1 MPPWTQSPSAQTNK
15 TCNSSSERPFVEDG
29 ERIQKAL
36 ARAGLGSRREIESWI
51 RAGKVFINRHLAHLG
66 DRYRK
71 GDQVVVKGHRVN
83 LEKRLAMQCRV
94 LLYHKPIGEVVSRCD
109 PKGRPVI
116 YTHLPRLE
124 YGRWIPVGRLDL
136 NTQGLI
142 LVTNDGEL
150 AHRLMHPSR
159 EVEREYAVRVLGT
172 VSDETLE
179 TLTTGVELED
189 GWARF
194 NIIRPAGGEGANR
207 WFHVTVKE
215 GRNRLVRRLWES
227 QGLTVSRLIRVR
239 YGEIALPPRLRAEKF
254 QELDREAVAQLLR
267 AVGLESETIP
277 CLRRSWDHRQVPADR
292 GSRGKKGRC
301 KP

>member
-1 MPPWTQSPSAQTNK
+1 MP
-15 TCNSSSERPFVEDG
+15 ERAFVGDG

-51 RAGKVFINRHLAHLG
+51 RAGKVFINRHPAHLG
-66 DRYRK
+66 DRYRR
-71 GDQVVVKGHRVN
+71 GDQVIVKGHRVN
-83 LEKRLAMQCRV
+83 LEKRLATQSRV
-94 LLYHKPIGEVVSRCD
+94 LVYHKPIGEVVSRHD
-109 PKGRPVI
+109 PEGRPVI
-116 YTHLPRLE
+116 FTHLPRLE
-124 YGRWIPVGRLDL
+124 YGRWIAVGRLDI

-172 VSDETLE
+172 VGDEALE
-179 TLTTGVELED
+179 TLTTGVKLED

-194 NIIRPAGGEGANR
+194 DAIRPAGGEGANR
-207 WFHVTVKE
+207 WFHVTVRE

-239 YGEIALPPRLRAEKF
+239 YGEIALPPRLRAGKF
-254 QELDREAVAQLLR
+254 HELDREAVERLLQ
-267 AVGLESETIP
+267 AVGLESETP
-277 CLRRSWDHRQVPADR
+277 PPANRRDAQHKVSVRAPRRERKPRHHRA
-292 GSRGKKGRC
+292 
-301 KP
+301 